1 MDKIENAC
9 FIAPST
15 GLKRCDEGALN
26 NTLEVIEKRLGVDK
40 IYLSPFLFSEN
51 GKIDHVAGTI
61 NERLADFK
69 KAIREFDLI
78 ISVAGGTGA
87 EDIALK
93 ISREDFDIIARRKP
107 IIVGFSDF
115 TFLLNEIYYS
125 SGAPVVHFTPFALG
139 KGSYKKVFELIHGK
153 DIFYQGS
160 KWLTAPPARQFG
172 GIPIGGNLS
181 TFVNFLSRAN
191 PVRIDWEKYILFI
204 EDVGIDKEDLH
215 RLLEALRR
223 HNVFAKIKCV
233 VIGLFCDFADSE
245 RRNKQKEFLKFFKN
259 YIGEYVKKSP
269 PILAVSN
276 LGHGIVKNLM
286 AMPIGGY
293 ATISKSK
300 KIVFQLEKPEK
311 TKPF

>member
-1 MDKIENAC
+1 MREIKNAC

-15 GLKRCDEGALN
+15 GLDLRDRGALDD
-26 NTLEVIEKRLGVDK
+26 TLKVIEKFLG
-40 IYLSPFLFSEN
+40 INEIHLSPFIFSEN
-51 GKIDHVAGTI
+51 EKIDHVAASI

-69 KAIREFDLI
+69 KAVREFDLV

-93 ISREDFDIIARRKP
+93 ISGEDFDIIARRRP

-139 KGSYKKVFELIHGK
+139 KGNYEEVFALIRGRE
-153 DIFYQGS
+153 ISYQGLR
-160 KWLTAPPARQFG
+160 WLTAPPARQLS

-191 PVRIDWEKYILFI
+191 PVRLDWKKHILFI
-204 EDVGIDKEDLH
+204 EDVGIDDEDLH

-223 HNVFAKIKCV
+223 HDIFAKIKCIV
-233 VIGLFCDFADSE
+233 VGLFCDFVDLE
-245 RRNKQKEFLKFFKN
+245 RENKQKEFTKFLN
-259 YIGEYVKKSP
+259 DYIGEYVKKP
-269 PILAVSN
+269 PSILVVSN

-286 AMPIGGY
+286 AVPIGGY
-293 ATISKSK
+293 VAISKK
-300 KIVFQLEKPEK
+300 GKIVFRLEKSVK
-311 TKPF
+311 AKPF

>member
-1 MDKIENAC
+1 MKKIKNAC

-15 GLKRCDEGALN
+15 GLNQRDKGALN
-26 NTLEVIEKRLGVDK
+26 DTLKVIERFLG
-40 IYLSPFLFSEN
+40 INEIHLSPFLFSESE
-51 GKIDHVAGTI
+51 KIDHVAGTI

-93 ISREDFDIIARRKP
+93 ISREDFDIIAQRKP

-160 KWLTAPPARQFG
+160 KWLTALPARQFG

-191 PVRIDWEKYILFI
+191 PVRMDWKKYILFI

-215 RLLEALRR
+215 RSFEALRR

-233 VIGLFCDFADSE
+233 VMGLFCDFADSE
-245 RRNKQKEFLKFFKN
+245 RRNKQKEFLKFLKD
-259 YIGEYVKKSP
+259 YINEYIKKPP

-276 LGHGIVKNLM
+276 LGHGVVKNLM
-286 AMPIGGY
+286 VVPIGGY
-293 ATISKSK
+293 ATISKRK
-300 KIVFQLEKPEK
+300 KIVFRLEKPEK